1 MLVDRYIHGR
11 IGLAAVIAL
20 LLVACG
26 GGGGGSGGG
35 GSAKSCAE
43 QFNPETAQASPDECQ
58 ADDYRLTQCDELGFR
73 SPFNASSPSACTKDD
88 VDGGVTSTPYSVT
101 AGDSTV
107 NYWLLKPASG
117 GKNGLYVAL
126 HWRTGNGATMINQMR
141 LAELA
146 KARDVIVVAP
156 DSPFNALVIT
166 GADWDYEGNEVAL
179 AAVIADAKVKAGAK
193 APIVMAGASSG
204 VAGALRFYCSSQGS
218 QLDGM
223 LLVAAGALTESAA
236 ASCLSSTAKAAAPVP
251 VAFVRGAE
259 DSSSD
264 DVQATF
270 EQFQTIN
277 GCSGAVQN
285 LALNEQVDIAYNT
298 NCSEGVAL
306 VTVNNSG
313 HNWPGMDR
321 PIASNPIPAVGSGL
335 GFNLFGQVSF
345 DFDATIQGYDLVR
358 YLD

>member
-1 MLVDRYIHGR
+1 MFVDRYNHGR
-11 IGLAAVIAL
+11 IGLAAVLAL
-20 LLVACG
+20 LLAACG
-26 GGGGGSGGG
+26 GGGGGGGGG
-35 GSAKSCAE
+35 GSAKSCSE
-43 QFNPETAQASPDECQ
+43 QFNPETAAATPDQCQ
-58 ADDYRLTQCDELGFR
+58 ADDYLQSQCDELGFR
-73 SPFNASSPSACTKDD
+73 SPFNASAPSTCTKDGA
-88 VDGGVTSTPYSVT
+88 DGGVAATEYSVA
-101 AGDSTV
+101 AGSDTI

-156 DSPFNALVIT
+156 DSPYNALVIT
-166 GADWDYEGNEVAL
+166 GADWDFEGNEAAL
-179 AAVIADAKVKAGAK
+179 AAVIADAKAKAGAN

-204 VAGALRFYCSSQGS
+204 VAGALRFYCSTQGS
-218 QLDGM
+218 QLDGL

-270 EQFQTIN
+270 DQFQTIN
-277 GCSGAVQN
+277 ACSGSAQTF
-285 LALNEQVDIAYNT
+285 ALNPQVDIEYNT

-306 VTVNNSG
+306 VTVKNSG

-321 PIASNPIPAVGSGL
+321 PIESNPIPAPGSGL
-335 GFNLFGQVSF
+335 GFNLFGRVSY